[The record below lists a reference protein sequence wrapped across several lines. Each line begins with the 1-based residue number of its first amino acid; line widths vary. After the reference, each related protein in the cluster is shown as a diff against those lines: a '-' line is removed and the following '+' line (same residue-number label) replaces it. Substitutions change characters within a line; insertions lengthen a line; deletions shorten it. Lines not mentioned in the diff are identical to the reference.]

1 MHPSHATSYRETE
14 SPTAAGVS
22 SAVPRQTPGPAR
34 PRILVLLA
42 TYNGAAWIREQLE
55 SILAQRDVDV
65 RVAVRDDCSSDGTR
79 LELARFATD
88 PRVRVVAA
96 DTPSGSAAA
105 NFLTLIA
112 ENPAGNCGL
121 IAFAD
126 QDDCWDPQ
134 KLDRAGRML
143 ASSGADGYSS
153 ATLAVWENGR
163 QRLLRPSGLPTAADF
178 LFEGA
183 GQGCTFVLT
192 AALYEEVRRFLMAHR
207 PPAGTLHYHDWLVY
221 ALARAWNM
229 RWCFDSQ
236 PTMKYRQHE
245 GNDTGARG
253 TLDGIVKR
261 LARIREGWYRTQLR
275 AIAAACA
282 AAAPDNG
289 TLLAWHE
296 EFLRPDSWRRRVR
309 IARFCLRGGRRR
321 TRDNLTVVLAAL
333 CGWI

>member
-1 MHPSHATSYRETE
+1 MHPSHATSYRKTE
-14 SPTAAGVS
+14 LPTAPGAKP
-22 SAVPRQTPGPAR
+22 AVVRQSNGPAR

-42 TYNGAAWIREQLE
+42 TYNGAPWVREQLE

-65 RVAVRDDCSSDGTR
+65 RVTVRDDCSSDGTR

-88 PRVRVVAA
+88 PRVRIVAA
-96 DTPSGSAAA
+96 GARSGSAAA

-112 ENPAGNCGL
+112 ENPAGNCEL

-126 QDDCWDPQ
+126 QDDCWDPD
-134 KLDRAGRML
+134 KLARAGRML
-143 ASSGADGYSS
+143 ASSRAAGYSS

-192 AALYEEVRRFLMAHR
+192 AALYEEVRRFLTAHR
-207 PPAGTLHYHDWLVY
+207 PPAGALHYHDWLVY
-221 ALARAWNM
+221 ALARAWSM
-229 RWCFDSQ
+229 QWCFDTR
-236 PTMKYRQHE
+236 PTMKYRQHP

-261 LARIREGWYRTQLR
+261 LARIREGWYRTQLH

-282 AAAPDNG
+282 AAAPGNG
-289 TLLAWHE
+289 TVHE
-296 EFLRPDSWRRRVR
+296 WRQELLRPDSWRRRVR

>member
-1 MHPSHATSYRETE
+1 MHPSHATYREPELSTPAGF
-14 SPTAAGVS
+14 STAVA
-22 SAVPRQTPGPAR
+22 RQTGPAR

-42 TYNGAAWIREQLE
+42 TYNGATWIREQLE

-79 LELARFATD
+79 LELARFAND
-88 PRVRVVAA
+88 PRVRVAVADA
-96 DTPSGSAAA
+96 PSGSAAA
-105 NFLTLIA
+105 NFLTLIS
-112 ENPAGNCGL
+112 ENPAGNCEL

-126 QDDCWDPQ
+126 QDDCWNPE
-134 KLDRAGRML
+134 KLARAGLML
-143 ASSGADGYSS
+143 ASSRASGYSS

-163 QRLLRPSGLPTAADF
+163 ERLLRPSGLPTAADF

-192 AALYEEVRRFLMAHR
+192 AALYEEIRRFLARHR
-207 PPAGTLHYHDWLVY
+207 PAPGTLHYHDWLVY

-229 RWCFDSQ
+229 QWFFDTQ
-236 PTMKYRQHE
+236 PSMKYRQHA

-261 LARIREGWYRTQLR
+261 LARIRVGWYRTQLS

-282 AAAPDNG
+282 EAAPDNM
-289 TLLAWHE
+289 TVRAWFE
-296 EFLRPDSWRRRVR
+296 ELLRPDSWRRRVR
-309 IARFCLRGGRRR
+309 IARFCLHGGRRR

>member
-1 MHPSHATSYRETE
+1 MHPSHATSYREPELTTPAGL
-14 SPTAAGVS
+14 STAI
-22 SAVPRQTPGPAR
+22 AR

-42 TYNGAAWIREQLE
+42 TYNGATWIREQLE

-79 LELARFATD
+79 LELARFASD
-88 PRVRVVAA
+88 PRVRVVGA
-96 DTPSGSAAA
+96 DAPSGSAAA
-105 NFLTLIA
+105 NFLTLVA
-112 ENPAGNCGL
+112 ENPAGHCEL

-126 QDDCWDPQ
+126 QDDRWNPD

-143 ASSGADGYSS
+143 ASSRAAGYSS
-153 ATLAVWENGR
+153 ATLAVWENGT
-163 QRLLRPSGLPTAADF
+163 QRLLPPSGAPTAADF

-192 AALYEEVRRFLMAHR
+192 ATLYEQVRRFLGSHR

-229 RWCFDSQ
+229 QWCFDIQ
-236 PTMKYRQHE
+236 PSMEYRQHA

-261 LARIREGWYRTQLR
+261 LARIREGWYLTQLR

-289 TLLAWHE
+289 MVRAWQDE
-296 EFLRPDSWRRRVR
+296 LLRPDSWKRRVR

-321 TRDNLTVVLAAL
+321 TRDNLTVVFAAL